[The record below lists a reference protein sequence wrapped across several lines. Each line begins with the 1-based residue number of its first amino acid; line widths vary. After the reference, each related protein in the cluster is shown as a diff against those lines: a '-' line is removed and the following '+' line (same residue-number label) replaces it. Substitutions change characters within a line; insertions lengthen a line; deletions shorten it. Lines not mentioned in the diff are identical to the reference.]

1 MGDTRA
7 CENCG
12 EPFVPRREHGRF
24 CSSRCRVAWN
34 RGTMHYPP
42 GEASALDWS
51 ISAMVETI
59 DRLPRVKAW
68 DGARAMAVIGEA
80 VWWVTIVDATMV
92 RYHPDTYDQILAGA
106 SAADRL
112 TIEESLAGLRYVRN
126 HMGHDIDH
134 VDFVKG
140 APRQPGRAADR
151 IANWAWRPLPEPCV
165 TALSPSA
172 REWEMDRYRA
182 YQERLAHHAVGEA
195 FSRARV
201 FLADV
206 ATTAEPDKLGVW
218 AN

>member
-1 MGDTRA
+1 MSNTRA

-12 EPFVPRREHGRF
+12 ELFVPRREHGRF

-34 RGTMHYPP
+34 RGTMRYPP

-92 RYHPDTYDQILAGA
+92 RYHPDTYDQILADA
-106 SAADRL
+106 LSADRIA
-112 TIEESLAGLRYVRN
+112 IEDSLAGLRYVRN

-134 VDFVKG
+134 VDFVMG
-140 APRQPGRAADR
+140 APRNRGRAADR
-151 IANWAWRPLPEPCV
+151 IANWRWRPLPQPCL
-165 TALSPSA
+165 TTLSPDA
-172 REWEMDRYRA
+172 QEWEMDRYRA
-182 YQERLAHHAVGEA
+182 YQGRLAHHVVGEA

-206 ATTAEPDKLGVW
+206 ATTAEPDTLGAW

>member
-1 MGDTRA
+1 
-7 CENCG
+7 
-12 EPFVPRREHGRF
+12 
-24 CSSRCRVAWN
+24 
-34 RGTMHYPP
+34 MHYPP

-106 SAADRL
+106 TSVDRM

-134 VDFVKG
+134 VDFVTG
-140 APRQPGRAADR
+140 APRTRGQAADR
-151 IANWAWRPLPEPCV
+151 IANWTWRPLPKPCL
-165 TALSPSA
+165 TTLSQSA
-172 REWEMDRYRA
+172 QEWEMDRYRA
-182 YQERLAHHAVGEA
+182 YQGRLAHHAVGEA

-201 FLADV
+201 FLAGV
-206 ATTAEPDKLGVW
+206 ATTAEPDTLGVW

>member
-1 MGDTRA
+1 
-7 CENCG
+7 
-12 EPFVPRREHGRF
+12 
-24 CSSRCRVAWN
+24 
-34 RGTMHYPP
+34 MHYPP

-112 TIEESLAGLRYVRN
+112 TTEESLAGLRYVRN

-134 VDFVKG
+134 VDFVEG

-151 IANWAWRPLPEPCV
+151 IANWAWRPLPQPCLS
-165 TALSPSA
+165 TLSPSA
-172 REWEMDRYRA
+172 QEWEMDRYRA

-195 FSRARV
+195 FSRARN